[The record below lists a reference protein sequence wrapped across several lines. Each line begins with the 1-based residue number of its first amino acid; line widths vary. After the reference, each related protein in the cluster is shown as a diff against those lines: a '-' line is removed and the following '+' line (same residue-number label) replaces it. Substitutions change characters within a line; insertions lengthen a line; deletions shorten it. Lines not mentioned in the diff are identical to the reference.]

1 MASMQCDI
9 PELLEKL
16 SDEARLYLLKRMAS
30 RNLTLLQWK
39 RQVRQQHLHQL
50 RRQGHCPHKRAEAV
64 TSLINI
70 KQLL

>member
-30 RNLTLLQWK
+30 RNLTL
-39 RQVRQQHLHQL
+39 RQVLLEIVIAISRE
-50 RRQGHCPHKRAEAV
+50 G
-64 TSLINI
+64 TSISERSTAIHTL
-70 KQLL
+70 QSASR

>member
-30 RNLTLLQWK
+30 RNLTL
-39 RQVRQQHLHQL
+39 RQVLLEIVIAISRETSIPE
-50 RRQGHCPHKRAEAV
+50 RSTAV
-64 TSLINI
+64 HPLQSASR
-70 KQLL
+70 